1 MRGVC
6 VALLVSASLSA
17 GCGGSGGGNP
27 SSAGDATAQ
36 GGTVAT
42 GGTAASGGTTAT
54 STTSSSG
61 GAGSGGV
68 TAAGGTTA
76 SGGSVGGG
84 GGASGA
90 GGIVPTGGNQ
100 AKGGATNTG
109 GSQAQGGA
117 TSLGGATAAGGVSG
131 AGGVAPTGGSRATGG
146 ATGTGGSQAQG
157 GAISLGGTTATG
169 GGATGGTTGTGGTT
183 KTCGT
188 TAASLRAAAD
198 CTGRLVGVALSS
210 QHLSESAYQ
219 TAAKEFNYVTCE
231 NEMKWDQIE
240 PTRNG
245 YSWGNADRIVNFAL
259 DNNMKVKGHT
269 LVWYNQL
276 PSWVSGLSSAATV
289 RDAMLSHIRGVMGHY
304 KGKVAAWDV
313 VNEAVSIEGTSY
325 RDCPFYEYLGE
336 GYIDEAFKAARE
348 ADPAAKLYYNDYN
361 FEGLNAKSDYIY
373 GLVKGLVERQVP
385 LDGVG
390 MQMHYGKPNDKFTI
404 EELKTN
410 IKRYA
415 DLGLDVLFSEMDV
428 HRCEG
433 MTEAQQVTLHHDL
446 IAACVA
452 EPRCIAVT
460 FWGITDKYS
469 WLNSYS
475 PLGCSGTTK
484 PLGCLWDDNFKKKPA
499 YTGVL
504 DAYLGL

>member
-1 MRGVC
+1 MRWTQVVVGVIAS
-6 VALLVSASLSA
+6 ALLVA
-17 GCGGSGGGNP
+17 GCGS
-27 SSAGDATAQ
+27 Q
-36 GGTVAT
+36 GGTT
-42 GGTAASGGTTAT
+42 P
-54 STTSSSG
+54 SSSG
-61 GAGSGGV
+61 GAGGQAGTTRSGGQPGTGGATTPASTSSAGGALGSGGMAASGGV
-68 TAAGGTTA
+68 TASGGTTTSAGGKATGGASGTGGAVPTGGSKATGGASTASGGTPTGGATSTGGTTA
-76 SGGSVGGG
+76 SGG
-84 GGASGA
+84 
-90 GGIVPTGGNQ
+90 
-100 AKGGATNTG
+100 
-109 GSQAQGGA
+109 
-117 TSLGGATAAGGVSG
+117 
-131 AGGVAPTGGSRATGG
+131 
-146 ATGTGGSQAQG
+146 ATGTGGGRASG
-157 GAISLGGTTATG
+157 GATSTGGTTAAG
-169 GGATGGTTGTGGTT
+169 GRTGTGGTT
-183 KTCGT
+183 AKPCGT
-188 TAASLRAAAD
+188 TAASLREAAD
-198 CTGRLVGVALSS
+198 CTGRLIGIALSS
-210 QHLSESAYQ
+210 QHIAETAYAA
-219 TAAKEFNYVTCE
+219 AAKEFNYVTCE

-240 PTRNG
+240 PSRNG
-245 YSWGNADRIVNFAL
+245 FSWSGADQIVNFATS
-259 DNNMKVKGHT
+259 NGMKVKGHT
-269 LVWYNQL
+269 LVWYYQL
-276 PSWVSGLSSAATV
+276 PQWVQSLNKEADV
-289 RDAMLSHIRGVMGHY
+289 RSAMLAHIKGVMQHY

-325 RDCPFYEYLGE
+325 RDCPFYKYLGE

-348 ADPAAKLYYNDYN
+348 ADPDVKLYYNDYN

-373 GLVKGLVERQVP
+373 NLVKGLVDRKVP
-385 LDGVG
+385 IDGVG

-452 EPRCIAVT
+452 EPRCIAAT

-504 DAYLGL
+504 NAYLGL